1 MSNGWALHTTGSR
14 QVSFLDT
21 RTKRFAFS
29 VASIAMCYFAVLA
42 QNEARA
48 QEPAPAA
55 PIILQAG
62 SAVQHDISGK
72 AVDSYSIALTSGQCA
87 QLIVEQRGIDVVVQ
101 VLDAQNKVLAE
112 FDSDMRPQ
120 GRENVLIAPDDNGT
134 YGVRVEPRYSRAPAG
149 AYQIHVI
156 EIRPATEQ
164 DRELYKAHRLA
175 TEAALLKDAAKY
187 EDGIARAEEA
197 VSLAE
202 KALGPDDPYVGIVT
216 AQLANLLWTKGDFSK
231 AGTVAERAIR
241 IARQDPHPNEP
252 QTAVAMDVLA
262 LVYRVTEQGPKA
274 EETLKELIAI
284 QQRSLG
290 DEHPRTVTYRA
301 QLAWQYGHR
310 GDFNDDILELQ
321 HAIEIA
327 DKVLEPDDFWA
338 IALRHNLGDIYLNLD
353 DLDHA
358 EPLTEQA
365 LERMEKKYG
374 PDHQNL
380 VLPLRN
386 LGSIARERKQYER
399 ALELFERAEKINE
412 KTLGPQHPEAAGL
425 LLNIGNVYKDQ
436 QHYEKAEEYFKR
448 ALSTLEVSA
457 GPYHRLTL
465 QALGSM
471 QTVSAAEG
479 KIAEAVEYSERVNQ
493 GFEKNIE
500 LNLATGS
507 ERDKLQY
514 ADSIEE
520 SKDRILSINLLQAPS
535 DKAATNLAAT
545 VILQRKARVL
555 DSIANSQA
563 TLREH
568 LRPEDT
574 KLLDDLD
581 STTNKLAQLTLKGPG
596 KTPAADYSR
605 QLASLQKQRE
615 GIEAEISKRSEGFY
629 ETSHDVTLSE
639 VRAAIPTDSVLV
651 EFARYVHFRPTGGDV
666 RSELYGELRYAVYV
680 IPHQG
685 DAYAKDLGAAKEI
698 DKAADA
704 LRRSLRDPERTDAKS
719 VAANAYAKIFLPI
732 AGAIGD
738 ATHLILSPDG
748 ELQLIPFESL
758 VDPEGRY
765 LVERYSTTY
774 LTTGRDLLRLQ
785 VARPSKNKPLI
796 VADPFFGAP
805 ADDGIAQAKATTA
818 KTTTAAGSRDAR
830 RSVTVGQNLS
840 AIYFAPLAGTAVE
853 ASSIK
858 TLFPDATVLSGRQVT
873 EAAIKRVEAPSILH
887 IATHGFFLED
897 PEGAARDKTRSA
909 MSQASMVPE
918 NPLLRSGLALSGA
931 NVHKSG
937 DENGILTALQ
947 ASGLNLWGTK
957 LVTLSA
963 CDTGI
968 GEVKDGEGV
977 YGLRRAFFLAGTQ
990 SLVMSLWPV
999 SDAVTREMMVDYY
1012 IGLKHGLG
1020 RGEALRQAELAM
1032 LKRKGRQHPFYWA
1045 SFIESGE
1052 WANLEGKR

>member
-1 MSNGWALHTTGSR
+1 LTRFWITGTRPSLLAIGVALISLLSLGVWAS
-14 QVSFLDT
+14 
-21 RTKRFAFS
+21 
-29 VASIAMCYFAVLA
+29 
-42 QNEARA
+42 A
-48 QEPAPAA
+48 QEPPPAA
-55 PIILQAG
+55 PTRLQPG
-62 SAVQHDISGK
+62 STIRHDISGK
-72 AVDSYSIALTSGQCA
+72 TIDSYSIALTSAQCA
-87 QLIVEQRGIDVVVQ
+87 DLVVEQLGIDVVVQ
-101 VLDAQNKVLAE
+101 VLDAQSKVLAE

-120 GRENVLIAPDDNGT
+120 GRENALIAPDDNGT
-134 YGVRVEPRYSRAPAG
+134 FGIRVKPRYSRATAG
-149 AYQIHVI
+149 AYELRVV

-164 DRELYKAHRLA
+164 DRELYRAHRLA
-175 TEAALLKDAAKY
+175 TEAASLKDAAKY
-187 EDGIARAEEA
+187 DDAIARTEEA

-202 KALGPDDPYVGIVT
+202 KAVGPEDTYVGILT
-216 AQLANLLWTKGDFSK
+216 GQLANLLWFKGDYPK
-231 AGTVAERAIR
+231 AETVAERAIR
-241 IARQDPHPNEP
+241 IAQQDPHPNGP
-252 QTAVAMDVLA
+252 QTATAMDVLA

-274 EETLKELIAI
+274 EETLKEIIAI
-284 QQRSLG
+284 QQRSTG
-290 DEHPRTVTYRA
+290 DEHPRMVTFRM
-301 QLAWQYGHR
+301 QLAWQYGRR

-321 HAIEIA
+321 HAIAIA
-327 DKVLEPDDFWA
+327 DKTLEPEDFQP

-365 LERMEKKYG
+365 LAGMEKKYG
-374 PDHQNL
+374 PDHPYV

-386 LGSIARERKQYER
+386 LGSIARERKQYTR
-399 ALELFERAEKINE
+399 ALELFNRADKINE
-412 KTLGPQHPEAAGL
+412 KTLGPQHPEAAAL

-436 QHYEKAEEYFKR
+436 QQYEKAEEYFKR

-471 QTVSAAEG
+471 QTLSAAQG
-479 KIAEAVEYSERVNQ
+479 KIAEAVEYSERTNE

-514 ADSIEE
+514 ADSIDDSE
-520 SKDRILSINLLQAPS
+520 SRILSLNLQQAPN
-535 DKAATNLAAT
+535 DQAATNLAAT
-545 VILQRKARVL
+545 VVLQRKARVL
-555 DSIANSQA
+555 DSVANSRA

-568 LRPEDT
+568 LRPGDE

-581 STTNKLAQLTLKGPG
+581 GTTNKLAQLALKGPG
-596 KTPAADYSR
+596 KTPAAEYST

-615 GIEAEISKRSEGFY
+615 GFEAEISKRSEGFY
-629 ETSHDVTLSE
+629 EDSRDVTLAE
-639 VRAAIPTDSVLV
+639 IQAAVPANAALL
-651 EFARYVHFRPTGGDV
+651 EFALYTHYHPTARDF
-666 RSELYGELRYAVYV
+666 RSELFGERRYAVYV

-685 DAYAKDLGAAKEI
+685 EVYAKDLGSAKEI
-698 DKAADA
+698 DEAVDA
-704 LRRSLRDPERTDAKS
+704 LRRSLRDPQRTDANP
-719 VAANAYAKIFLPI
+719 VAANAYAKILQPI

-738 ATHLILSPDG
+738 ATNLILSPDG
-748 ELQLIPFESL
+748 ELQLIPFDSL
-758 VDPEGRY
+758 VDPQGRY

-785 VARPSKNKPLI
+785 VSRPSKNKPLI
-796 VADPFFGAP
+796 VADPFFGVPSDAGS
-805 ADDGIAQAKATTA
+805 AEAKTKTA
-818 KTTTAAGSRDAR
+818 KTSAVTGPRDVR
-830 RSVTVGQNLS
+830 RSITVGQNLS
-840 AIYFAPLAGTAVE
+840 AIYFAPLAGTALE

-858 TLFPDATVLSGRQVT
+858 TLFPDASVLSGKQVT
-873 EAAIKRVEAPSILH
+873 EVAIRRVEAPSILH

-897 PEGAARDKTRSA
+897 PESAAHDRTQSA
-909 MSQASMVPE
+909 KSQASMVPE

-937 DENGILTALQ
+937 EENGILTALQ

-977 YGLRRAFFLAGTQ
+977 YGLRRAFFLAGTE

-1012 IGLKHGLG
+1012 TGLKNGLG

-1052 WANLEGKR
+1052 WANLDGKR